1 MRRRLA
7 LVALALAT
15 AHPVAAQ
22 APPEPGETVRL
33 VVTHP
38 TLRSTESVTGTFDG
52 LGRDSLY
59 LDDRAFGRVLL
70 HSLAVQRGSGSY
82 LAVGAGVGGA
92 TGGLVGSLL
101 GAGADQADLPQQGE
115 RTQWWVSGLIGTG
128 VGLVVGGLLGSFVP
142 RTRWERIPLDALSVR
157 NTATPVGLRLRFELS
172 SAD

>member
-1 MRRRLA
+1 MKRSLW
-7 LVALALAT
+7 LVALA
-15 AHPVAAQ
+15 VAAASPSEAQ

-38 TLRSTESVTGTFDG
+38 ALRSTDSVTGTFDG

-59 LDDRAFGRVLL
+59 LTDRAFDRVLVR
-70 HSLAVQRGSGSY
+70 SLDVQRGSASY

-115 RTQWWVSGLIGTG
+115 RAQWWMSGLIGAG
-128 VGLVVGGLLGSFVP
+128 VGLVAGGFLGSFVP
-142 RTRWERIPLDALSVR
+142 RPRWEQVPLDALAPASAFR
-157 NTATPVGLRLRFELS
+157 LRLHFDIASRE
-172 SAD
+172 